1 MDFIAIVSIA
11 DIAVE
16 APDIRGAEIAVAVV
30 VHAFQGAVDRP
41 IADLIAPLQRT
52 LETAERAPHHV
63 NLRAVIV
70 EAIFHLNRDGAAK
83 RIETLGRIFRHH
95 GDRLYR
101 PSRYQVP
108 IDGIAE
114 RLVDT
119 DTVLI
124 DRQSLRRT
132 RNRRRNKTTELDIRL
147 KLISGDVADVDP
159 CHVLPE
165 SIHDVEGIGT
175 LDFRRI
181 YKVDAG
187 GNFVNGQRRARGGSG
202 RWGRN

>member
-1 MDFIAIVSIA
+1 MDFVAIVSIP

-16 APDIRGAEIAVAVV
+16 ASHIRGAEIAVAVV

-52 LETAERAPHHV
+52 LETAEGAPHHV
-63 NLRAVIV
+63 NLGTVIV
-70 EAIFHLNRDGAAK
+70 ETIFHLNGDGAAK
-83 RIETLGRIFRHH
+83 RIETIGRIVRHH
-95 GDRLYR
+95 GDRLDR
-101 PSRYQVP
+101 RSRYQIP
-108 IDGIAE
+108 IDGVAE
-114 RLVDT
+114 RLVDA
-119 DTVLI
+119 DTILI

-132 RNRRRNKTTELDIRL
+132 RDGRCDKSTELKVGL
-147 KLISGDVADVDP
+147 ELVSGDVADVDP
-159 CHVLPE
+159 RHVLLE

-187 GNFVNGQRRARGGSG
+187 RDL
-202 RWGRN
+202 

>member
-16 APDIRGAEIAVAVV
+16 APDIRGAKIAVTVV

-70 EAIFHLNRDGAAK
+70 EAIFHLNGDGAAK
-83 RIETLGRIFRHH
+83 RIETIGRIVRHH
-95 GDRLYR
+95 GDRLDR
-101 PSRYQVP
+101 GSRDQVP
-108 IDGIAE
+108 IDGVAE
-114 RLVDT
+114 RLVDAHS
-119 DTVLI
+119 VLI
-124 DRQSLRRT
+124 ERQSLRRT
-132 RNRRRNKTTELDIRL
+132 RDGRRNKTAEPEVGLHPV
-147 KLISGDVADVDP
+147 SVAVADVNP
-159 CHVLPE
+159 RPVLLE
-165 SIHDVEGIGT
+165 SIHDAEGIGT

-187 GNFVNGQRRARGGSG
+187 WDLVD
-202 RWGRN
+202 